1 MTRKISQKV
10 LLEAIRGSGG
20 IYSTISRRLAIDW
33 STARIKVEA
42 DPVTKQAYEDEC
54 ERVLD
59 LAEATIIKSVEG
71 GDTSD
76 AKWLLARKGKK
87 RGYAD
92 NSQVDLTNSDGNL
105 KPPQIIEIV
114 RTYEKTDNATD

>member
-1 MTRKISQKV
+1 MTRKISQKT
-10 LLEAIRGSGG
+10 LLEAIRNSGG
-20 IYSTISRRLAIDW
+20 IYSTIARKLDIAW

-92 NSQVDLTNSDGNL
+92 NSQVDLTNSDGSL
-105 KPPQIIEIV
+105 KPPQIIEV
-114 RTYEKTDNATD
+114 VKTYEKTDDATD

>member
-1 MTRKISQKV
+1 MTRKISQKT
-10 LLEAIRGSGG
+10 LLEAIRNSGG
-20 IYSTISRRLAIDW
+20 IYSTIARKLDIAW

-42 DPVTKQAYEDEC
+42 DPVTKQAYDDEC

-87 RGYAD
+87 RGYGD
-92 NSQVDLTNSDGNL
+92 KLELDGSVTMTWSEFI
-105 KPPQIIEIV
+105 KDAED
-114 RTYEKTDNATD
+114 KG

>member
-1 MTRKISQKV
+1 MTRKISRTT
-10 LLEAIRGSGG
+10 LLEAIKNSGG
-20 IYSTISRRLAIDW
+20 IYSTISRKLDIAW

-59 LAEATIIKSVEG
+59 LAEATIIHSVEG

-87 RGYAD
+87 RGYGDA
-92 NSQVDLTNSDGNL
+92 SAVDLTSNGETL
-105 KPPQIIEIV
+105 KQIVNIYLPDNG
-114 RTYEKTDNATD
+114 RNNDKTPT

>member
-1 MTRKISQKV
+1 MTRKISQKT
-10 LLEAIRGSGG
+10 LLEAIRNSGG
-20 IYSTISRRLAIDW
+20 IYSTIARKLDIAW
-33 STARIKVEA
+33 STARVKVEA

-87 RGYAD
+87 RGYGDKLELGGDGEKPLEITIRKA
-92 NSQVDLTNSDGNL
+92 SDGLNS
-105 KPPQIIEIV
+105 K
-114 RTYEKTDNATD
+114 

>member
-1 MTRKISQKV
+1 MTRKISQKA

-42 DPVTKQAYEDEC
+42 DPVTKQAYDDEC

-87 RGYAD
+87 RGYGD
-92 NSQVDLTNSDGNL
+92 KLELDGSVTMTWSEFI
-105 KPPQIIEIV
+105 KDAED
-114 RTYEKTDNATD
+114 KG